1 MLELY
6 LEQDEVDSST
16 FKKVLDSF
24 YDFVED
30 ITANV
35 AGKKGAVKWSVKVKE
50 GSVRF
55 LNYPYADLEYAN
67 TIPEVYAYIKQG
79 INTLGDK
86 AVRPEKYTDS
96 ILEKLQKLALLKK
109 EGISYKI
116 KMDNE
121 EVRIS
126 SDSLIANIN
135 EVLGCKYEAY
145 GSLEGKLQTISSRAG
160 LNFILYEALTDK
172 PVRCT
177 LKDDLLTTALKSFN
191 KRIYVFG
198 NLKYNS
204 NNDPVSISV
213 QELHVF
219 LDDEDIP
226 TFGEMKGILKDT
238 L

>member
-16 FKKVLDSF
+16 FKKILDSF
-24 YDFVED
+24 YDFIED
-30 ITANV
+30 ITTNV
-35 AGKKGAVKWSVKVKE
+35 AGKKDAVKWSVKVKE

-55 LNYPYADLEYAN
+55 LNYPYADHEYAN
-67 TIPEVYAYIKQG
+67 TIPEVYTYIKHG

-109 EGISYKI
+109 DGISYKI

-172 PVRCT
+172 PVKCL
-177 LKDDLLTTALKSFN
+177 LKDDLLTLALKSFN
-191 KRIYVFG
+191 KRVYVFG

-204 NNDPVSISV
+204 NSDPVSISV
-213 QELHVF
+213 QELYVF
-219 LDDEDIP
+219 PDDDEVP
-226 TFGEMKGILKDT
+226 TFGEMQGLLKD
-238 L
+238 

>member
-109 EGISYKI
+109 RE
-116 KMDNE
+116 
-121 EVRIS
+121 
-126 SDSLIANIN
+126 
-135 EVLGCKYEAY
+135 
-145 GSLEGKLQTISSRAG
+145 
-160 LNFILYEALTDK
+160 
-172 PVRCT
+172 
-177 LKDDLLTTALKSFN
+177 
-191 KRIYVFG
+191 
-198 NLKYNS
+198 
-204 NNDPVSISV
+204 
-213 QELHVF
+213 
-219 LDDEDIP
+219 
-226 TFGEMKGILKDT
+226 
-238 L
+238 